1 MRRRDLVIPISTDK
15 KEVLQIRL
23 RDQVLEEIERC
34 CIHPLQVVKEQ
45 RERMLR
51 SGEDAEQ
58 APENQLE
65 PALRVARWQLSHRRL
80 RADNVSELWE
90 QSDHERAVQAKR
102 SGKRG
107 APGHQ
112 FGSVLRQKHPD
123 QVHHGLCQAGV
134 GNVTLVLIELAG
146 RE

>member
-23 RDQVLEEIERC
+23 RDQVL
-34 CIHPLQVVKEQ
+34 KEQ

-58 APENQLE
+58 APEHQLE

-112 FGSVLRQKHPD
+112 FGIVLRQKHPD
-123 QVHHGLCQAGV
+123 QVNHGLCQAGV
-134 GNVTLVLIELAG
+134 RNVTLVLIEFAG
-146 RE
+146 REQTAFRWQRLV